1 MITNGENWK
10 LIIKPFLKEKKFF
23 FVNSKKAGK
32 SIILTYKKGDLMAV
46 IEFYG
51 GEVSIELTEG
61 ENRQLYLEELQL
73 LLGLL

>member
-1 MITNGENWK
+1 MG
-10 LIIKPFLKEKKFF
+10 
-23 FVNSKKAGK
+23 SKQAGK
-32 SIILTYKKGDLMAV
+32 SLILTYKKGDLLAI

-73 LLGLL
+73 LLG